1 MEFLKHCF
9 TGADNTTYDIGRVL
23 WALAFI
29 IGMALNVYSIVAGK
43 PFDLQNFG
51 IGVGALLLAGGAAI
65 KVKESTEPK

>member
-1 MEFLKHCF
+1 MEFLKHCL
-9 TGADNTTYDIGRVL
+9 TGADNSTYDIGRVL